1 MEDNLIKDIAGS
13 LLPILFAITMH
24 EVAHGWAALMLGD
37 KTAARMGRLSLN
49 PIHHIDPIGTVLV
62 PSLSYLFGG
71 FLFGWAKPVP
81 VNFGRLRNPRR
92 DSALVALAGP
102 MANLLMAIGWAL
114 MVRLAHA
121 VDIENLS
128 APLAY
133 MGERGIGFNLVLML
147 LNLLPILPLDGGR
160 IVSALLPPRVS
171 YRYDATEQ
179 YGMLIMLVLIAIP
192 GLLGV
197 ILGPP
202 MAIFLSLMSLFA
214 GLPG

>member
-24 EVAHGWAALMLGD
+24 EVAHGWVALMLGD

-81 VNFGRLRNPRR
+81 VNFGRLRHPRR

-121 VDIENLS
+121 VDIENLT

-171 YRYDATEQ
+171 YRYDSTEQ

-202 MAIFLSLMSLFA
+202 MAVFLSLMSLFA
-214 GLPG
+214 GLSG